1 MNGKAPSPKKKY
13 AFKIVPLAAEH
24 LDPVLD
30 IEKRVFTEP
39 WRREDFQRLID
50 NQEAVCL
57 AALDA
62 GRVVGYS
69 CCWVVIETAE
79 LGNIAVEPEFQGR
92 GVARA
97 LLEATIKACRRKM
110 AVMLFLEV
118 RCSNLRAI
126 ELYERYGF
134 ARIGL
139 RRGYYTHP
147 VEDALIMK
155 LSL

>member
-1 MNGKAPSPKKKY
+1 MNGIAPAPKKNSPV
-13 AFKIVPLAAEH
+13 KIFPLAEEH
-24 LDPVLD
+24 LDAVLA

-39 WRREDFQRLID
+39 WRREDFQRLTD
-50 NQEAVCL
+50 NPEAISL
-57 AALDA
+57 AALDE

-69 CCWVVIETAE
+69 CCWTVIETAE
-79 LGNIAVEPEFQGR
+79 LGNLAVEPEFQGR

-97 LLEATIKACRRKM
+97 LLEATIKACRKKM
-110 AVMLFLEV
+110 IAMLFLEV
-118 RCSNLRAI
+118 RCSNRRAI

-134 ARIGL
+134 VRIGL